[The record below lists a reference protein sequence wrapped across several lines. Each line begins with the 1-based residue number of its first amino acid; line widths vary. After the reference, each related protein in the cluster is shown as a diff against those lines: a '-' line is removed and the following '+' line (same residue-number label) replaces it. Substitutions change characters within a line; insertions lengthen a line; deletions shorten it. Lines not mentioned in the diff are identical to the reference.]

1 MSHETLAIGERLQE
15 VEEDDEALIIYSKL
29 ER

>member
-15 VEEDDEALIIYSKL
+15 VEEEDAALGFIFL
-29 ER
+29 LG